1 MQKTNFH
8 IWERLISDRQFSQ
21 DGIHLEENRKRSRKQ
36 SDHSHNLSPTLT
48 NLELGLDEVIGLFFL
63 LGVIYA
69 VKLSSYFGK
78 VIFGCKYLLKILH
91 IIFLFISLPQGY
103 LNS

>member
-48 NLELGLDEVIGLFFL
+48 NLELGLAEVIGLFL

-69 VKLSSYFGK
+69 VKL
-78 VIFGCKYLLKILH
+78 YLFWKRQILGAN
-91 IIFLFISLPQGY
+91 I
-103 LNS
+103 